1 MVFKLVIRFHIG
13 PQIYKARIEI
23 SKFDLLHH
31 LNPKPR
37 LTVVLPTWHATW
49 KITWHILLF
58 IISFF
63 FSLLPLSFL
72 SPSAFSSSLTF
83 QPPPTPTSS
92 LLPLSPLPHRCSRRW
107 QQLLLLG
114 PPPLSPPPPLS
125 CYRIANCC
133 FFGKVKGEGIRSHR
147 RLLRPPMV
155 ADSCIAAGYRATP
168 GISRMPSSYLLRPDS
183 KGKGHISSKEE
194 EEKAQI

>member
-1 MVFKLVIRFHIG
+1 MKDNMTH
-13 PQIYKARIEI
+13 
-23 SKFDLLHH
+23 
-31 LNPKPR
+31 
-37 LTVVLPTWHATW
+37 
-49 KITWHILLF
+49 F
-58 IISFF
+58 IIYYLLF

-83 QPPPTPTSS
+83 QPPLAPTSS
-92 LLPLSPLPHRCSRRW
+92 LLPLSPLPHRCSHRW
-107 QQLLLLG
+107 QQPLLLG
-114 PPPLSPPPPLS
+114 SPPLSPPPPLSCYLS

-133 FFGKVKGEGIRSHR
+133 FFGKVKGEVIRSHR
-147 RLLRPPMV
+147 RLLRPSMV